1 MTTGRIV
8 IAWTGWGTIRRPLF
22 VSVALILAALCLGCA
37 KQAEEPSTAA
47 AQTSQNTSADSSP
60 VAQAAES
67 SATPVASVAKPAA
80 IAVGDDPAASL
91 QQVAAAARQAF
102 EGYSK
107 LEKLIYPRGWYR
119 YQPAVLEAIARLEEA
134 PASQTRTG
142 VVELTVQDRNTL
154 IRPTQAEAAADAE
167 LFPRTPAPTPEEMLN
182 NFSNAELKPTV
193 IVIQYREQN
202 GAWQRVDWQGK
213 PRGQR
218 GADWLDRVG
227 VP

>member
-8 IAWTGWGTIRRPLF
+8 IAWTGWETARRPLF
-22 VSVALILAALCLGCA
+22 VPVTLILIALSLGCA
-37 KQAEEPSTAA
+37 KQTEEPTTA
-47 AQTSQNTSADSSP
+47 SADSSP
-60 VAQAAES
+60 VAQTAKPTASAANPNA
-67 SATPVASVAKPAA
+67 SASKPAA
-80 IAVGDDPAASL
+80 IALGDDPAVSL

-119 YQPAVLEAIARLEEA
+119 YQPAVLEAVARLDEA
-134 PASQTRTG
+134 PAGQTRTG
-142 VVELTVQDRNTL
+142 VIELTVQDRNTL
-154 IRPTQAEAAADAE
+154 IRPTQAEAQADEE
-167 LFPRTPAPTPEEMLN
+167 LHPRTPAPTREEMLN
-182 NFSNAELKPTV
+182 DFSNAELKPTI
-193 IVIQYREQN
+193 IVIQYREQD
-202 GAWQRVDWQGK
+202 GAWQRIDWQGK